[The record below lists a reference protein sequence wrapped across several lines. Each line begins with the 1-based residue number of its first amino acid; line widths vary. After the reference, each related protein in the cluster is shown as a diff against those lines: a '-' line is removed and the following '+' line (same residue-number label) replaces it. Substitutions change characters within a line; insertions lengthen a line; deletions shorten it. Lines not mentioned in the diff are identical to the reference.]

1 MGRKNAPIF
10 YERSLKWGGVTQKTD
25 QKFCERCG
33 KKIPPRLDPRG
44 RKARF
49 CSDACRAAANR
60 KRRADEHQAALEE
73 ARVQSMIDLSPPPTW
88 HDRCLDAEKVLRAI
102 ADEATDH
109 RGQLSGPSRDV
120 ATAAELLVETLRR
133 SRKPRLS
140 FNDVAP
146 MAPMRSSSKRKK
158 KKKRRR

>member
-1 MGRKNAPIF
+1 
-10 YERSLKWGGVTQKTD
+10 
-25 QKFCERCG
+25 
-33 KKIPPRLDPRG
+33 
-44 RKARF
+44 
-49 CSDACRAAANR
+49 
-60 KRRADEHQAALEE
+60 
-73 ARVQSMIDLSPPPTW
+73 MIDLSPTPTW